1 MYPGKPKTLTTEE
14 IRIKVN
20 LMPPWAEIICPPL
33 QAFYNSP
40 CWKPVMTLDNV
51 IFVYPDSGK
60 IEAVYPIKFATWENA
75 LLYRSRKRSL
85 IYATPVERRIPGKNN
100 NVTKEFEIIE
110 ANTLTAALA
119 IVLTGDIEA
128 ARELL
133 RVANID
139 LSPDYN
145 YIIVSPNPQ
154 EGSNIDI
161 EEIKKLIIAKYTLI

>member
-1 MYPGKPKTLTTEE
+1 MYPTTQTKTKTLTTEE

-33 QAFYNSP
+33 QALYNSP
-40 CWKPVMTLDNV
+40 YWKPVMTLDNV
-51 IFVYPDSGK
+51 IFVYPDSRRE
-60 IEAVYPIKFATWENA
+60 IEAVYSIKFAIWENA
-75 LLYRSRKRSL
+75 LLYRSRRRSL
-85 IYATPVERRIPGKNN
+85 IYVTPVERRIPGKNN

-133 RVANID
+133 RMADIEI
-139 LSPDYN
+139 SSDYN
-145 YIIVSPNPQ
+145 YIVVVPR
-154 EGSNIDI
+154 
-161 EEIKKLIIAKYTLI
+161 EEEAVEKIKKLVIAKYTLV

>member
-1 MYPGKPKTLTTEE
+1 MYPTTQTKTKTLTTEE

-40 CWKPVMTLDNV
+40 YWKPVMTADNV
-51 IFVYPDSGK
+51 IFLWPDVSEV
-60 IEAVYPIKFATWENA
+60 EAVYPINFGVWESA
-75 LLYRSRKRSL
+75 LLFRSRRRSL

-133 RVANID
+133 RMADIE
-139 LSPDYN
+139 LSSDYN
-145 YIIVSPNPQ
+145 YIVVIPR
-154 EGSNIDI
+154 
-161 EEIKKLIIAKYTLI
+161 EEEAVEKIKKLVIAKYTLV